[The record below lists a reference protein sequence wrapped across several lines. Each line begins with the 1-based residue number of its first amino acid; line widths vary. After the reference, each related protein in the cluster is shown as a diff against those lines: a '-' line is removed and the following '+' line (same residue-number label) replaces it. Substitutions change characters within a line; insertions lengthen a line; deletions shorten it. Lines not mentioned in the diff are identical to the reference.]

1 MKKHDFTMI
10 ELTLCVG
17 AAVLLTVFCVT
28 AASGNAVSAK
38 TTACLNNL
46 NIWSKGIALYADA
59 NDGYGIPQ
67 RVAAEGGAGL
77 DIWCGYKSPLRNM
90 LAPGVSD
97 RAWRSGGT
105 ITGCPEAV
113 NNWAKRKY
121 SYGHNTSVLGD
132 INNAVKLSL
141 FQFPQTKIAFAD
153 ATMYNF
159 QVGSY
164 EVETSARLALR
175 HEGGNAVNL
184 LFLDGHTKIWAGKEI
199 ASQGAPRKIRAMFR
213 R

>member
-1 MKKHDFTMI
+1 MKKNNFTML
-10 ELTLCVG
+10 ELVLCVS
-17 AAVLLTVFCVT
+17 AVVLLTIFCVT
-28 AASGNAVSAK
+28 AAGSNAVSAK

-46 NIWSKGIALYADA
+46 NVWSKGLTLYAEA

-67 RVAAEGGAGL
+67 RIAVEGGKF

-105 ITGCPEAV
+105 ITGCPENV

-121 SYGHNTSVLGD
+121 SYGHNTSLLGD
-132 INNAVKLSL
+132 NSNAVKISQ
-141 FQFPQTKIAFAD
+141 FQFPQTKVAFAD

-164 EVETSARLALR
+164 EAETSARLAVR
-175 HEGGNAVNL
+175 HEGGNATNM
-184 LFLDGHTKIWAGKEI
+184 LFLDGHTKTWAGKEV
-199 ASQGAPRKIRAMFR
+199 ASRNAPRQIRAMFR